1 MIATERT
8 TFKLQASKIYQ
19 RISILVHLFAL
30 AIIWIYNLN
39 YSASLIFSIILI
51 AHFYWLNTHILLTKS
66 KAICSI
72 TLDGQALTT
81 IDKSGASHQYPCV
94 YCVYQSQFLVIINFG
109 KNSLIIFKD
118 SLASHSL
125 SQLNRLLNA

>member
-1 MIATERT
+1 VIATERT

-19 RISILVHLFAL
+19 RISMLVHLFAL
-30 AIIWIYNLN
+30 TIVWVYNFN
-39 YSASLIFSIILI
+39 HYASLMFSILLI

-66 KAICSI
+66 SAICSI
-72 TLDGQALTT
+72 TLDDQAFTT
-81 IDKSGASHQYPCV
+81 IDKSGNSCQYPCV
-94 YCVYQSQFLVIINFG
+94 YCAYQSQFLVIINLG